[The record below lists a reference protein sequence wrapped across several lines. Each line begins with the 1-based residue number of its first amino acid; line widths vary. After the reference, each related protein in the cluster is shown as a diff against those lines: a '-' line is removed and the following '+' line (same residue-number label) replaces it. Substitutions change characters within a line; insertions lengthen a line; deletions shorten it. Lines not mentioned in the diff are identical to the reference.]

1 MASNQLK
8 IGFYASGVL
17 YSKASGVFL
26 KDTSLET
33 LVKWTNENGF
43 QTLEVYAVPEDTSP
57 INPKNLLSENPP
69 SDTMSD
75 FIESIM
81 TALPG
86 GSLIN
91 IKTVVE
97 SQSKADEIK
106 DLLARNN
113 VTISSLTYIRGNL
126 YNTKKQKDIVEYFK
140 LMIQACAKLGI
151 SVFGTQ
157 AGFPAQGKSKM
168 QTIEEDFPKIFSP
181 LADFAAE
188 YGVKI
193 ALENWYP
200 TLLQAPVHWEK
211 AFEVV
216 PAKNLGLIFD
226 PSHLVWQQIDYL
238 WALDMFKDRIFHF
251 HVKDVQIDE
260 IALRKMGNQ
269 FHKVEYEFLGGG
281 WWRYCIPNF
290 GKADWPAIITSLRKM
305 GYDGGLCI
313 ECEEWG
319 DKKDALIKAR
329 NFISQF
335 V

>member
-1 MASNQLK
+1 MMK
-8 IGFYASGVL
+8 IGFYAGKAL
-17 YSKASGVFL
+17 YDEMTGSFL

-33 LVKWTNENGF
+33 LVKWASKNGF
-43 QTLEVYAVPEDTSP
+43 QALEVSAVPEDTSS
-57 INPKNLLSENPP
+57 ISPKSLL
-69 SDTMSD
+69 DDAMSD
-75 FIESIM
+75 SAKSVA

-91 IKTVVE
+91 VKTVVE
-97 SQSKADEIK
+97 SPGKADEIK

-113 VTISSLTYIRGNL
+113 MTISSLAYVVGDL
-126 YNTKKQKDIVEYFK
+126 YNMKNHQGIVEYFK
-140 LMIQACAKLGI
+140 LMIEACAKLDI
-151 SVFGTQ
+151 PVFGTQ

-168 QTIEEDFPKIFSP
+168 QTIEDDFPKMFSS
-181 LADFAAE
+181 LVDFAAKH
-188 YGVKI
+188 GIKI
-193 ALENWYP
+193 ALENWYQN
-200 TLLQAPVHWEK
+200 LLQTPLHWEK

-216 PAKNLGLIFD
+216 PAKNLGLNFD
-226 PSHLVWQQIDYL
+226 PSHLIWQQIDYL

-269 FHKVEYEFLGGG
+269 SHKVEHEYLGGG
-281 WWRYCIPNF
+281 WWRYCLPQF

-305 GYDGGLCI
+305 GYDGALCI
-313 ECEEWG
+313 EYEEWG
-319 DKKDALIKAR
+319 MDKKDALIKAR